1 MREEYMLA
9 MHRES
14 AELEWELIDRRLDEA
29 FGQVYEYLEPAAAY
43 LRVVCDAEGRRALEQ
58 LERAYLRAMEI
69 AARSGLGLRPAP
81 TGAAPGSGRAGIPDV
96 ETSVVAERGGTPSG
110 TDSVLQLR
118 PTR

>member
-58 LERAYLRAMEI
+58 LEQAYLRAMEI

-81 TGAAPGSGRAGIPDV
+81 TGAAPGSGRASIPDMETQVV
-96 ETSVVAERGGTPSG
+96 EERGGTASG
-110 TDSVLQLR
+110 TDSVLHVR
-118 PTR
+118 PIR

>member
-14 AELEWELIDRRLDEA
+14 DEFEWELIDRRLDEA
-29 FGQVYEYLEPAAAY
+29 FSQVYEYLEPAAAY
-43 LRVVCDAEGRRALEQ
+43 LRAVCDTEGCRALEQ

-69 AARSGLGLRPAP
+69 AARSGLGLRPARAGEILS
-81 TGAAPGSGRAGIPDV
+81 TGRADARDMEHG
-96 ETSVVAERGGTPSG
+96 VVAERGGTPSG

-118 PTR
+118 PIR

>member
-1 MREEYMLA
+1 MREEYTLA

-43 LRVVCDAEGRRALEQ
+43 LRAVCDVEGHRALEQ
-58 LERAYLRAMEI
+58 LERSYLRAMEI
-69 AARSGLGLRPAP
+69 AARSGLGLRPDAK
-81 TGAAPGSGRAGIPDV
+81 GAALDSRRASIPDM
-96 ETSVVAERGGTPSG
+96 ETNVVAERGGVPSG

-118 PTR
+118 ATR

>member
-1 MREEYMLA
+1 MREEYTLA
-9 MHRES
+9 LHRES

-29 FGQVYEYLEPAAAY
+29 FAHVYEYLEPSAAY
-43 LRVVCDAEGRRALEQ
+43 LRAVCDAEGRRALEQ

-81 TGAAPGSGRAGIPDV
+81 TGVAPASGGTSIPDV
-96 ETSVVAERGGTPSG
+96 ETSVVAETGGVPSG
-110 TDSVLQLR
+110 TDTVLQLR

>member
-69 AARSGLGLRPAP
+69 AARSGLGLRPAL
-81 TGAAPGSGRAGIPDV
+81 TGGALDSGRAGIPDMETQVV
-96 ETSVVAERGGTPSG
+96 EERGGTASG
-110 TDSVLQLR
+110 TDSVLHVR
-118 PTR
+118 PIR

>member
-43 LRVVCDAEGRRALEQ
+43 LRTVCDTEGRRALEQ

-69 AARSGLGLRPAP
+69 AARSGLGLRPARI
-81 TGAAPGSGRAGIPDV
+81 GEVQDSGRAGIPDT
-96 ETSVVAERGGTPSG
+96 ETQVVAERGSATSG
-110 TDSVLQLR
+110 TDSVLHVR
-118 PTR
+118 PSR